1 MKDFKSRKK
10 TIGILML
17 CVAVL
22 FTSCVS
28 IEPNITEV
36 YANANSQANEY
47 DPGDLTVAMATT
59 SGATT
64 AHAVTQRGE
73 LRGIWV
79 ASVWNIDYP
88 STATAN
94 DAVLRREAIE
104 MLDNIQA
111 MGFNTVYF
119 QVRPTSD
126 ALYRSEIFPWSHW
139 LTGQQ
144 GRAPTNNFDPL
155 AFWIEEAHK
164 RGLELH
170 AWLNPYRITS
180 RADDN
185 YLLHPSN
192 PAARYPELTI
202 LHTDG
207 RLYFDPGNPR
217 ARQLIID
224 GIYEILRNYN
234 VDGIHLDDYFYP
246 GVDFPDAETFRR
258 YGAGFT
264 NINDW
269 RRHSVT
275 ELIRGIQAIVRETR
289 PSAQFGISPFGIW
302 ANRDTHPLGSDTRG
316 NESFTRM
323 FADTRLWVRNGYV
336 DYIMPQLY
344 WHIGFDLACYEILLN
359 WWTDVVEGTNVRLYI
374 GLGAYRVVGVGSAN
388 VWHRGEE
395 LRRQVAMNRQN
406 DSVAGHVFFTYNSF
420 MRVPVLQNLMR
431 EIHYEQERQRPTFP
445 DIAGIPQ
452 RESIEYVASIGI
464 IRGFPN
470 GLFHPHQNI
479 RRGDFV
485 LMLLRM
491 FNIEAET
498 GHPNFA
504 DVDVEDHF
512 YNEIATARAR
522 GLVQGIDGINF
533 APFANITNQDL
544 YVMAY
549 RALQQMGAVTGQA
562 DESVLAQFTDGNE
575 IAYYARQAIAYF
587 TERGVFTGN
596 TIRPTRASDRA
607 NAAEFIA
614 NVVRAGN

>member
-1 MKDFKSRKK
+1 MKNSKSYKK
-10 TIGILML
+10 TIGILIL
-17 CVAVL
+17 CFAVL
-22 FTSCVS
+22 LAGCSG
-28 IEPNITEV
+28 IDPNITEV
-36 YANANSQANEY
+36 YANSNSQANSY
-47 DPGDLTVAMATT
+47 ANVATI
-59 SGATT
+59 TT
-64 AHAVTQRGE
+64 ASGQTTTHGTSQRGE

-88 STATAN
+88 SAATAN
-94 DAVLRREAIE
+94 DATLRREAIE

-126 ALYRSEIFPWSHW
+126 ALYKSEIFPWSHW
-139 LTGQQ
+139 LTGEQ

-180 RADDN
+180 RVADN
-185 YLLHPSN
+185 YLLHPTN

-224 GIYEILRNYN
+224 GIEEILRNYN

-246 GVDFPDAETFRR
+246 GVDFPDADTFRR
-258 YGAGFT
+258 YGAGFN

-275 ELIRGIQAIVRETR
+275 ELIRGIQQVVRETR
-289 PSAQFGISPFGIW
+289 PEAQFGISPFGIW
-302 ANRDTHPLGSDTRG
+302 ANRGSHPLGSDTSG

-323 FADTRLWVRNGYV
+323 FADTKLWVQNGYI

-344 WHIGFDLACYEILLN
+344 WHIGFDRACYEILLN
-359 WWTDVVEGTNVRLYI
+359 WWTDVVEGTGVRLYI
-374 GLGAYRVVGVGSAN
+374 GLGAYRLVGVGPES
-388 VWHRGEE
+388 VWYGGHE

-406 DSVAGHVFFTYNSF
+406 SSVAGHVFFTYNSF
-420 MRVPVLQNLMR
+420 MRVPVLQDLMR
-431 EIHYEQERQRPTFP
+431 EIHYEQGPPAIFP
-445 DIAGIPQ
+445 DIVGLPQ
-452 RESIEYVASIGI
+452 RESIEYVASHGI
-464 IRGFPN
+464 IRGFPD

-485 LMLLRM
+485 LMLMRM
-491 FNIEAET
+491 FNMTTEF

-549 RALQQMGAVTGQA
+549 RALVQMGAVTMQA
-562 DESVLAQFTDGNE
+562 DEGILAQFTDSNE
-575 IAYYARQAIAYF
+575 IAYYAREAIAYF

-596 TIRPTRASDRA
+596 TINPTRVADRA

-614 NVVRAGN
+614 NVVRTGD

>member
-1 MKDFKSRKK
+1 MKNSKSYKK
-10 TIGILML
+10 TIGILIL
-17 CVAVL
+17 CFAVL
-22 FTSCVS
+22 LAGCSS
-28 IEPNITEV
+28 IDPSITEV
-36 YANANSQANEY
+36 YANANTQANTYEN
-47 DPGDLTVAMATT
+47 LVAI
-59 SGATT
+59 TT
-64 AHAVTQRGE
+64 ASGNTTTHRATQRGE

-88 STATAN
+88 RAATTN
-94 DAVLRREAIE
+94 DTILRNEAIE
-104 MLDNIQA
+104 MLDTIQS
-111 MGFNTVYF
+111 MGFNTIYF

-139 LTGQQ
+139 LTGEQ
-144 GRAPTNNFDPL
+144 GRAPANNFDPL

-164 RGLELH
+164 RGMELH

-180 RADDN
+180 RVADN

-224 GIYEILRNYN
+224 GIEEILRNYN

-246 GVDFPDAETFRR
+246 GIDFPDADTFRR
-258 YGAGFT
+258 YGAGFN

-275 ELIRGIQAIVRETR
+275 ELIKGIQAVVRETK

-302 ANRDTHPLGSDTRG
+302 ANRDSHPHGSATSG

-323 FADTRLWVRNGYV
+323 FADTRLWVQNGYI

-344 WHIGFDLACYEILLN
+344 WHIGFDRACYEILLN
-359 WWTDVVEGTNVRLYI
+359 WWTNVVQGTNVRLYI
-374 GLGAYRVVGVGSAN
+374 GLGAYRVVDVAETS
-388 VWHRGEE
+388 VWYRGEE

-406 DSVAGHVFFTYNSF
+406 STVSGHVFFTYNSF
-420 MRVPVLQNLMR
+420 IRVPVLQDLMR
-431 EIHYEQERQRPTFP
+431 EIHGEQAIFP
-445 DIAGIPQ
+445 DIIGLPQ
-452 RESIEYVASIGI
+452 RESIEYVASHGI
-464 IRGFPN
+464 IRGFPD

-485 LMLLRM
+485 LMLMRM
-491 FNIEAET
+491 FDMTTEI

-504 DVDVEDHF
+504 DVDIEDHF

-522 GLVQGIDGINF
+522 GLVQGIDGVNF

-549 RALQQMGAVTGQA
+549 RALYQMGAVTGQA

-575 IAYYARQAIAYF
+575 IAYYAREAIAYF

-596 TIRPTRASDRA
+596 AINPTRTADRA

-614 NVVRAGN
+614 NVVRTRD